1 VQPALLQIW
10 YFNSELRLNLPAFCY
25 QGFGLSKKTKKTKKQ
40 ENSSKLYFPYLWF
53 VRGMF

>member
-1 VQPALLQIW
+1 MQPALLQIW

-25 QGFGLSKKTKKTKKQ
+25 QGFGLSKNKQ